1 LRGNVIPRYPE
12 LGVMARETAPKDQR
26 MPERTGLGRRSFLK
40 LTGVTVVAGGS
51 VAGCT
56 GTTPEPAAPEFG
68 YGGTPMRRAQVAL
81 PGAVV
86 GTSFAALSSSVEES
100 EPNGSQ
106 ATADAVSLGSS
117 VRGTLA
123 AGDND
128 WYAVELTAEG
138 SLDLTLV
145 RDSNRAKSRF
155 GLYGPDGTRL
165 DAVQVPNKKPVSLG
179 LDPVPTTGTYF
190 VRLASDKPTGGYELS
205 VQGTA
210 PVTPT
215 PTPEPTA
222 TPTPTPTPTPEPTAT
237 PTPTAEPTATPT
249 PTPTLTPTPTPT
261 PTSTSTPTPISDDDY
276 GEQGYGDFGYGGT
289 AD

>member
-1 LRGNVIPRYPE
+1 V
-12 LGVMARETAPKDQR
+12 QR
-26 MPERTGLGRRSFLK
+26 GRR
-40 LTGVTVVAGGS
+40 
-51 VAGCT
+51 
-56 GTTPEPAAPEFG
+56 
-68 YGGTPMRRAQVAL
+68 RAD
-81 PGAVV
+81 GR
-86 GTSFAALSSSVEES
+86 VEES

-106 ATADAVSLGSS
+106 GTADAVSLGAS

-145 RDSNRAKSRF
+145 RDSNWAKSSF

-190 VRLASDKPTGGYELS
+190 VRLASNKPTGGYELS
-205 VQGTA
+205 VQGT
-210 PVTPT
+210 TPATPTLT

-222 TPTPTPTPTPEPTAT
+222 TPTPTPTPT
-237 PTPTAEPTATPT
+237 ATPT
-249 PTPTLTPTPTPT
+249 PTP
-261 PTSTSTPTPISDDDY
+261 ISDDY
-276 GEQGYGDFGYGGT
+276 GEQGYGDFGYGGM